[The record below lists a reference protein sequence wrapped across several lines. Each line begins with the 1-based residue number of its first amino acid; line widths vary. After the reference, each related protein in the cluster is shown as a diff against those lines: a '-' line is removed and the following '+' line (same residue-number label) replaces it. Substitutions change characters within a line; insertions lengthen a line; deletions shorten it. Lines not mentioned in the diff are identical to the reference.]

1 MPEMSLSE
9 AAKWAGKGRPAI
21 FKAIQKGTLSARKD
35 EHGQWRIDPAELE
48 RVYPAGN
55 RENVAKPVA
64 HSISDIHPSRDG
76 EIALLREMVEDLKKQ
91 RDTWQEEAGKWQ
103 AQAEA
108 QTRLITHQASQEAAP
123 PAPEPRKGWL
133 ARFGRAA

>member
-35 EHGQWRIDPAELE
+35 EQGEWRIDPAELE
-48 RVYPAGN
+48 RVYSPGN
-55 RENVAKPVA
+55 RGNVATPVA
-64 HSISDIHPSRDG
+64 RSMSEPPPSREG
-76 EIALLREMVEDLKKQ
+76 EIALLREMVEDLKRQ
-91 RDTWQEEAGKWQ
+91 RDVWQEEASKWQ

-108 QTRLITHQASQEAAP
+108 QTRLITHQAQHEAA
-123 PAPEPRKGWL
+123 EPQRKGWL
-133 ARFGRAA
+133 ARFRKAA